1 MDLAYKVIM
10 EDEDILTERSKE
22 YFEWLENN
30 KNYQRDRYDIFMNR
44 MNKEGFKTYDI
55 NNRSGVRVINP
66 INRKMVDYYHRR
78 KKVCFYINGRQKWNY
93 DLSFQSII
101 RFLSG
106 S

>member
-1 MDLAYKVIM
+1 M
-10 EDEDILTERSKE
+10 EDEDILTERPKE
-22 YFEWLENN
+22 YFEWLENH

-55 NNRSGVRVINP
+55 NNSSGVRVINP
-66 INRKMVDYYHRR
+66 INRRMVDYYHRR
-78 KKVCFYINGRQKWNY
+78 QKVCFYINGRQKWHY

-101 RFLSG
+101 KFLRG